1 MKKQGTKKR
10 LWIAADSLT
19 PEAWCHLRRT
29 LMQTHQSD

>member
-1 MKKQGTKKR
+1 M
-10 LWIAADSLT
+10 T